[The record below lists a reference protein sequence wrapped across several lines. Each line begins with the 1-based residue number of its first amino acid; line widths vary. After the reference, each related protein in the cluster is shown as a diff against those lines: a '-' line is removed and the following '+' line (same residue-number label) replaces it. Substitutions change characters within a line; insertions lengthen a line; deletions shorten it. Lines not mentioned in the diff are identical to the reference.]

1 MVKVD
6 TQWDNQWK
14 KLFLG
19 IFSVMKWVNLSEEQ
33 KMSNSFLQCT
43 IMNHETM
50 SLMRSYY
57 TITLNLHTV
66 SQMIFKNNFVRVTTI
81 AETFSKLISHK
92 IWLIKKI
99 PKFSHVNQSKKLR
112 NFLAHCVEGFKMGSR
127 TWMPELGETFERQSP
142 LPTVRSELLCK
153 RT

>member
-6 TQWDNQWK
+6 AQWDNQWK

-81 AETFSKLISHK
+81 VETFSKLISHK